1 MSSQPLFYKNIVPL
15 NKEVHGDWS
24 IEAVSNYKHTSETNS
39 LYIAAVEFIKA
50 ANEYPIVF
58 GIAEDES
65 VFPVVILG
73 LRKNENLYVN
83 KKGEWLANYV
93 PAYVRRYPFILA
105 TGENEPKQF
114 TVCIDDDCPGFNKK
128 GKGTGL
134 FKGKGTGLFDKDGNE
149 SDLLKSSVEFLK
161 EYQNHI
167 QLTTLFCNNIKDL
180 GLLEPMKA
188 DIKLADGEEISLG
201 GFMGINREKLKA
213 LASETIENLV
223 KTDQMELIY
232 AHLISLGNIDSLVG
246 KLKP

>member
-15 NKEVHGDWS
+15 NKEVHGNWS

-39 LYIAAVEFIKA
+39 LYIAAIEFIKA
-50 ANEYPIVF
+50 ASEYPIVF
-58 GIAEDES
+58 GMGTDES

-73 LRKNENLYVN
+73 LRKNENLYIN
-83 KKGEWLANYV
+83 KKGEWLANYI

-105 TGENEPKQF
+105 IDENVSDKF
-114 TVCIDDDCPGFNKK
+114 TVCVDSECPGFNNK
-128 GKGTGL
+128 GEGTR
-134 FKGKGTGLFDKDGNE
+134 LFDEDGNE
-149 SDLLKSSVEFLK
+149 SDLLKNSVEFLK

-167 QLTTLFCNNIKDL
+167 QLTTLFCNNIKEL

-188 DIKLADGEEISLG
+188 DVKMADGEEISLG

-213 LASETIENLV
+213 LDSETMENLV

-232 AHLISLGNIDSLVG
+232 AHLISLGNIDSLMA
-246 KLKP
+246 KLK

>member
-1 MSSQPLFYKNIVPL
+1 MSSQPIFYKNIVPL
-15 NKEVHGDWS
+15 NKETHGDWS
-24 IEAVSNYKHTSETNS
+24 VEAVSNYKHTSETNS
-39 LYIAAVEFIKA
+39 LYIAAIEFIKA

-58 GIAEDES
+58 GMGTDES

-73 LRKNENLYVN
+73 LRKNENLYIN
-83 KKGEWLANYV
+83 KKGEWLANYI

-105 TGENEPKQF
+105 TDENMSDKF
-114 TVCIDDDCPGFNKK
+114 TVCIDQDCPGFSKK
-128 GKGTGL
+128 GKGT
-134 FKGKGTGLFDKDGNE
+134 KLFDKDGNE
-149 SDLLKSSVEFLK
+149 SELLKNSVEFLK

-167 QLTTLFCNNIKDL
+167 QLTTMFCKNIKEL

-188 DIKLADGEEISLG
+188 DVKLADGEEISLG

-213 LASETIENLV
+213 LDSETVENLV

-232 AHLISLGNIDSLVG
+232 AHLISLGNIDSLMG

>member
-1 MSSQPLFYKNIVPL
+1 M
-15 NKEVHGDWS
+15 
-24 IEAVSNYKHTSETNS
+24 
-39 LYIAAVEFIKA
+39 YIAAVEFIKA

-134 FKGKGTGLFDKDGNE
+134 FKGKGTGLFDDDGNE

-188 DIKLADGEEISLG
+188 DIKLADVEEISLG